1 MCIRDSFDGGMSWL
15 MEHNKDRY
23 SAYADYNDNIRKSY
37 YDEMDNVDSLGVPSI
52 IRQIMY
58 DPMTFILV
66 PNDEE
71 KPSVLAN
78 HWRINTGLF
87 QGDTALNTE
96 LNLYLGL
103 KQRKDV
109 KNVLFTTVWN
119 QKHTMA
125 ERTGNSTGNFI
136 AWVKEVTAKE

>member
-1 MCIRDSFDGGMSWL
+1 
-15 MEHNKDRY
+15 
-23 SAYADYNDNIRKSY
+23 
-37 YDEMDNVDSLGVPSI
+37 MDNVDSFGVPSI

>member
-1 MCIRDSFDGGMSWL
+1 MSWL

-109 KNVLFTTVWN
+109 KDVLFTTVWN
-119 QKHTMA
+119 GGFFLWTYQ
-125 ERTGNSTGNFI
+125 
-136 AWVKEVTAKE
+136 

>member
-1 MCIRDSFDGGMSWL
+1 MHFDGGMSWL

-58 DPMTFILV
+58 DPMTFILI

-78 HWRINTGLF
+78 HWRIIPASSRVTPLSIPSS
-87 QGDTALNTE
+87 T
-96 LNLYLGL
+96 
-103 KQRKDV
+103 
-109 KNVLFTTVWN
+109 FTS
-119 QKHTMA
+119 A
-125 ERTGNSTGNFI
+125 
-136 AWVKEVTAKE
+136 